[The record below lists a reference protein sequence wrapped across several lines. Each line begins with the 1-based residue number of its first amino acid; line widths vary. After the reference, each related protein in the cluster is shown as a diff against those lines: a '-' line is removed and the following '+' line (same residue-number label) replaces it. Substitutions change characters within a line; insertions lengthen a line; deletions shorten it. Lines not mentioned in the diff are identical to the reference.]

1 MKDTMFL
8 EQDREEHYEP
18 AENQI
23 YPFISEQ
30 WFKDRI
36 GKEVFR
42 TSRIQRNLC
51 YKLQMMK
58 HVPYWEK
65 EKWRLFRGKKF
76 LKKLKGCGY
85 WEIEK
90 HEDNMPSCLKDCEK
104 QYLSQTKWGFRFFD
118 NKPSELELEKFK
130 I

>member
-23 YPFISEQ
+23 YPIHPLQ
-30 WFKDRI
+30 WFENRI
-36 GKEVFR
+36 GKQVFR
-42 TSRIQRNLC
+42 TSRVTPNLC

-58 HVPYWEK
+58 HVPYYET
-65 EKWRLFRGKKF
+65 EKWHLFRGKKIP
-76 LKKLKGCGY
+76 KGCGY
-85 WEIEK
+85 WEIIV
-90 HEDNMPSCLKDCEK
+90 HQDNMPSCKEDCER
-104 QYLSQTKWGFRFFD
+104 QYLYQTKWGFRFFD
-118 NKPSELELEKFK
+118 HKPSELILNSFE